1 MTVDA
6 LVDDLVDSIS
16 LFSQICY
23 GIFADRF
30 VDIDTDAVSLGSHAV
45 FLVIRLRSTSA
56 VTVIFSSGLSD
67 SSSI

>member
-30 VDIDTDAVSLGSHAV
+30 VDIDTDAVSLGSHAGQ
-45 FLVIRLRSTSA
+45 ICRTETAER
-56 VTVIFSSGLSD
+56 I
-67 SSSI
+67 